1 MFMNNFG
8 GGWWMLGGG
17 LLMILFWG
25 GIIALCVWGFSRLF
39 RAGGCCSPM
48 TTTTGGL
55 PISIAKERYAKGEIT
70 KEQFEQL
77 KKDLG

>member
-25 GIIALCVWGFSRLF
+25 GVIALCVWGFSRLF

-48 TTTTGGL
+48 VATRGS
-55 PISIAKERYAKGEIT
+55 PVDIAKERYAGGEIT

>member
-8 GGWWMLGGG
+8 GGWWMLAGG
-17 LLMILFWG
+17 LFMLLFWG
-25 GIIALCVWGFSRLF
+25 GIVFLCVWGFSRLF
-39 RAGGCCSPM
+39 GHGGCCSPM
-48 TTTTGGL
+48 TTSTRGS
-55 PISIAKERYAKGEIT
+55 PVDIAKERYARGEIT